1 MMTDLYWDPLTP
13 ELRDDPYP
21 LWRRLRDEAP
31 VYYNDRYDFWA
42 LSRFADIEA
51 AHKDHATF
59 SSNHGTTLE
68 TMSPEPVDTGM
79 IIYMDPPRHTILRK
93 LVSRAF
99 TTRRVS
105 MLEERIR
112 EVCARLLDAQS
123 GAGHFDYVQDFSA
136 VLPPTIISSLLGVP
150 EQDEERLRH
159 LVDEVFHI
167 EEGVGMANPVSMNA
181 LVALGTYL
189 GEQFAERRQS
199 PRDDVFTDLVQAEIT
214 DEQGR
219 QRRLTDEELAGFGVL
234 LFSAGTETVA
244 RHLGWVASVLDD
256 HPDQRAELAADL
268 DLVPNAI
275 EEILRFEPPSP
286 VNARWTSSDISLHGV
301 TIPANSRVILITG
314 SAGRDERR
322 YANPD
327 SVDIRRRVD
336 LHLTFGYGIHFC
348 LGAAL
353 ARMEGRIGL
362 EETLRRWPKWAV
374 DRDNTVLLYTSTV
387 RGPLNLPIYIG

>member
-59 SSNHGTTLE
+59 SSSHGTTLE

-79 IIYMDPPRHTILRK
+79 IIWLDPPKHTILRK

-105 MLEERIR
+105 GLEMRIR
-112 EVCARLLDAQS
+112 EVCARLLDAQI
-123 GAGHFDYVQDFSA
+123 GAGRFDYVQDFSA
-136 VLPPTIISSLLGVP
+136 ILPPTIISSLLGVP
-150 EQDEERLRH
+150 EQDHEHLRH

-167 EEGVGMANPVSMNA
+167 EEGVGMANPISMNA
-181 LVALGTYL
+181 LASLGAYL
-189 GEQFAERRQS
+189 GDQFAERRQN
-199 PRDDVFTDLVQAEIT
+199 PRDDVFTDLVEAQIT
-214 DEQGR
+214 DEQGHE
-219 QRRLTDEELAGFGVL
+219 RRLTDEELSGFGVL

-244 RHLGWVASVLDD
+244 RHLGWAASVLDVY
-256 HPDQRAELAADL
+256 PDQRAELTADL
-268 DLVPNAI
+268 SLVPNAV

-286 VNARWTSSDISLHGV
+286 VNARWTNSDLSLHGV

-322 YANPD
+322 YTNPD
-327 SVDIRRRVD
+327 TLDIRRRVD
-336 LHLTFGYGIHFC
+336 LHLSLGYGIHFC

-362 EETLRRWPKWAV
+362 EETLKRWPKWTV
-374 DRDNTVLLYTSTV
+374 DRDNTVQLYTSTV
-387 RGPLNLPIYIG
+387 RGPLNLPLFV